1 MYLGVKG
8 VIAKSFARI
17 HKANLINFGI
27 IPFEF
32 ENASDFE
39 LLTQGV
45 PITIENVVSNLKKE
59 NSIME
64 AMSDKNKI
72 MLKVDLTSRQRE
84 VLIAGGLLNYIR
96 STQQQQTK

>member
-32 ENASDFE
+32 HKSSDFE
-39 LLTQGV
+39 LLDQGT
-45 PITIENVVSNLKKE
+45 PITIENVVSSLKNE
-59 NSIME
+59 NKMIE
-64 AMSDKNKI
+64 AIADKNKI
-72 MLKVDLTSRQRE
+72 TLKVDLTPRQRE

-96 STQQQQTK
+96 SIQHRS

>member
-32 ENASDFE
+32 HNDSDFE
-39 LLTQGV
+39 LLTQGT
-45 PITIENVVSNLKKE
+45 PITIENVVSSLKNGNKM
-59 NSIME
+59 IE
-64 AMSDKNKI
+64 AIADKNKI
-72 MLKVDLTSRQRE
+72 TLKIDLTPRQRE

-96 STQQQQTK
+96 STQHRS